1 MKLLFMVL
9 RLMGKRIKREATE
22 IAASGRKTMKKRM
35 LAGILCMTMIL
46 SLSACGTTTDPQ
58 IQSKNL
64 MEDLTTPTPGAE
76 NPEGKTEPVSDE
88 IGTDSKAED
97 VLANYE
103 NQYPISGFG
112 INLLEQTLKN
122 ADKDENVLVSPL
134 SVLLA
139 MYMTAN
145 GAEGRT
151 AAQMQEVLGWN
162 LNSYL
167 KAYQDALPQGEDYKL
182 QLANGIWFREDEFL
196 TVQVDFLRTNQEY
209 FNAALYKA
217 PFDDTTCKEINNW
230 VKENTDGMIDGILD
244 EISPD
249 VVLYLINALS
259 FDAKWQTPY
268 NAYSV
273 REDCT
278 FTKEDG
284 TEQKAT
290 LMYSEESIYLEDAL
304 ATGFMKYYK
313 DRKYAFVALLP
324 KEGVTV
330 AEYVEWLNA
339 MYLQELFANAKQT
352 TVNAALP
359 KFETEYEIL
368 LNDVLVQM
376 GMPDA
381 FSFYDADFSGMAVS
395 ERGNIHIGR
404 VLHKTFISV
413 DELGTKAGAVTAVEM
428 TDRSAPMM
436 MYKVYLNRPFVYM
449 LIDCETNQ
457 PFFIGTLMDMEK

>member
-1 MKLLFMVL
+1 
-9 RLMGKRIKREATE
+9 
-22 IAASGRKTMKKRM
+22 MKKRL
-35 LAGILCMTMIL
+35 LAAILCVAMIL
-46 SLSACGTTTDPQ
+46 GLTACGTTTDPQ

-64 MEDLTTPTPGAE
+64 MEELEAVTPGAD
-76 NPEGKTEPVSDE
+76 NPEGKTEPVPTE
-88 IGTDSKAED
+88 AAEDSKAD
-97 VLANYE
+97 DTLANYE
-103 NQYPISGFG
+103 HQYPLSGFG
-112 INLLEQTLKN
+112 LKLLEQTLKSEG
-122 ADKDENVLVSPL
+122 ADENVLVSPL

-151 AAQMQEVLGWN
+151 EAQMREVLGDN
-162 LNSYL
+162 LNDYL
-167 KAYQDALPQGEDYKL
+167 KSYQAALPQGEDYKMHI
-182 QLANGIWFREDEFL
+182 ANGIWFRDEEFL
-196 TVQVDFLRTNQEY
+196 KVQEDFLRINQEY
-209 FNAALYKA
+209 FDAALYKA
-217 PFDDTTCKEINNW
+217 PFNDITCKEINNW

-249 VVLYLINALS
+249 AVLYLINALS
-259 FDAKWQTPY
+259 FDAKWQKPY
-268 NAYSV
+268 NEYSV
-273 REDCT
+273 HEDRI

-290 LMYSEESIYLEDAL
+290 MMYSEESTYLEDAK
-304 ATGFMKYYK
+304 ATGFLKYYK

-330 AEYVEWLNA
+330 AEYVAWLNA
-339 MYLQELFANAKQT
+339 QYLQELFANAKQT
-352 TVNAALP
+352 VVNAALP
-359 KFETEYEIL
+359 KFETEYDIL
-368 LNDVLVQM
+368 LNDVLIQM

-381 FSFYDADFSGMAVS
+381 FSMSDADFSKMATS

-428 TDRSAPMM
+428 TDECAPME
-436 MYKVYLNRPFVYM
+436 VYNVHLNRPFVYM

-457 PFFIGTLMDMEK
+457 PFFIGTMMDVEK

>member
-1 MKLLFMVL
+1 MQAGLP
-9 RLMGKRIKREATE
+9 
-22 IAASGRKTMKKRM
+22 ASGRRIMRKRF
-35 LAGILCMTMIL
+35 LAAILCITMMMGL
-46 SLSACGTTTDPQ
+46 TACGTTTDPQ

-64 MEDLTTPTPGAE
+64 MEE
-76 NPEGKTEPVSDE
+76 
-88 IGTDSKAED
+88 
-97 VLANYE
+97 LADYE
-103 NQYPISGFG
+103 NEYPLSDFG
-112 INLLEQTLKN
+112 LELMQQTLKS
-122 ADKDENVLVSPL
+122 AEADENVLVSPL

-139 MYMTAN
+139 LYMTAN

-151 AAQMQEVLGWN
+151 EDQMMEVLGDN
-162 LNSYL
+162 LNGYL

-182 QLANGIWFREDEFL
+182 HIANGIWFRDEEFL
-196 TVQVDFLRTNQEY
+196 TVQEEFLKTNQEY
-209 FNAALYKA
+209 FNAGLYKA

-230 VKENTDGMIDGILD
+230 VKENTDGMIDSILD
-244 EISPD
+244 EISAD
-249 VVLYLINALS
+249 AVLYLINALS
-259 FDAKWQTPY
+259 FDAKWQKPY
-268 NAYSV
+268 NEYSV

-284 TEQKAT
+284 TEQKTT
-290 LMYSEESIYLEDAL
+290 LMYSEESTYLEDER
-304 ATGFMKYYK
+304 ATGFVKYYK

-330 AEYVEWLNA
+330 ADYVAWLDA
-339 MYLQELFANAKQT
+339 EHLHELLEGAKQT

-359 KFETEYEIL
+359 KFETEYDIL

-381 FSFYDADFSGMAVS
+381 FSSAEADFSGMATS
-395 ERGNIHIGR
+395 DRGNIFISR

-428 TDRSAPMM
+428 TEECAAMEV
-436 MYKVYLNRPFVYM
+436 YTVYLNRPFVYL

-457 PFFIGTLMDMEK
+457 PFFIGTLMDVEK